1 MPFLNRSSKDLTTT
15 GQKYDYYVDWHLA
28 NPDSLNGRLRRIAV
42 KGDGTT
48 VYAGNPTYGTIPAN
62 IGRMYPIVNGS
73 FQTGTGPTGS
83 VEDERRGDS
92 VAVLDDGQNSSW
104 YYVAYGNP
112 GGGTNGSGTVRVNN
126 YMSSDNTTTIT
137 NPITSGT
144 SGYDYS
150 TDTAGVPDGFGKYI
164 MMFDGSG
171 DVGGDLEL
179 FIAAPYYGNATTGAV
194 GRIYHYRRQANTL
207 ASSWTL
213 VDTIDGPANP
223 SYISGTKR
231 LGIGSW
237 GHSMA
242 IQWKFEDGFD
252 FTYQL
257 AVGDP
262 YQGNNDNRGRITLH
276 RFDVSASSWSE
287 VLVQEG
293 TQSNGYWGWDIDL
306 KNNIFAVSS
315 PAITGTGRTEFVRVW
330 DNFTELYD
338 NSNPTGYIQL
348 EKSDFGVSPTK
359 DAEGWFGH
367 SLAIDPRD
375 NTVLYIGSPT
385 YDTPLNPEAT
395 VTEGNGRVYV
405 VNPITG
411 ELRTIIEAIDIV
423 GSSSASSINGDDR
436 FGFEVAVPHRN
447 PLRTYDDSNPLQV
460 VVLAEQEDKGT
471 GPIFGSVGRIFNIY
485 LRY

>member
-28 NPDSLNGRLRRIAV
+28 NPDGLNGRLQRIAV
-42 KGDGTT
+42 RGDGN
-48 VYAGNPTYGTIPAN
+48 VIAGNPTYGTNPADA
-62 IGRMYPIVNGS
+62 GRVYTIINGT
-73 FQTGTGPTGS
+73 QQGTTTGATIDG
-83 VEDERRGDS
+83 RRGES
-92 VAVLDDGQNSSW
+92 VAVLDDGQNSD
-104 YYVAYGNP
+104 YQYTAYGCP
-112 GGGTNGSGTVRVNN
+112 GEGTNASGTVRVLTQQGIL
-126 YMSSDNTTTIT
+126 NTTDVIA

-164 MMFDGSG
+164 MMYDGSG
-171 DVGGDLEL
+171 DIGGGLEL
-179 FIAAPYYGNATTGAV
+179 FVAAPYYGDATTGAV
-194 GRIYHYRRQANTL
+194 GRIYHYRKL
-207 ASSWTL
+207 PSSFGSAWSL
-213 VDTIDGPANP
+213 LDTIDGPANP
-223 SYISGTKR
+223 SYITGTKR
-231 LGIGSW
+231 LGVGSF

-242 IQWKFEDGFD
+242 IQWNYDIVLGFI
-252 FTYQL
+252 YQL

-262 YQGNNDNRGRITLH
+262 YQGNNDNRGRISLH
-276 RFDVSASSWSE
+276 RFDVSASSWAQG
-287 VLVQEG
+287 LVQEG
-293 TQSNGYWGWDIDL
+293 TQSNGYWGWDMDL
-306 KNNIFAVSS
+306 KNGIFAVSS

-330 DNFTELYD
+330 DNFDNLYT
-338 NSNPTGYIQL
+338 NLNPTAYIQF

-359 DAEGWFGH
+359 DDEGWFGH

-385 YDTPLNPEAT
+385 YDTPLNPDAT

-411 ELRTIIEAIDIV
+411 ELRSIIEAIDIV

-447 PLRTYDDSNPLQV
+447 PLITYDDSKPLQL
-460 VVLAEQEDKGT
+460 VVLAEKEDKGT